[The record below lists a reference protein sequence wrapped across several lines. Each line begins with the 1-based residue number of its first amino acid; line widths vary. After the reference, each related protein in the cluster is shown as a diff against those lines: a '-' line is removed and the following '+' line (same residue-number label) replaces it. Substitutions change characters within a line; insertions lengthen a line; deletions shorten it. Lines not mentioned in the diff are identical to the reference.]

1 MTSKASCLRSSC
13 INIINSRFLIIAS
26 CFLITSSTFSQSI
39 VIESWTKDIDFYKTN
54 LEQNHID
61 LYNTIS
67 KVDFEKEIQQI
78 KSTLTKKSEVEVII
92 DLMRLTRKIG
102 DGHTAFSLRGVETH
116 LFPIEIYNV
125 NGQWRVVKT
134 TNNHKNLLGKILTKI
149 DGKAINKITKEVSKV
164 AQYVE
169 NEQSEI
175 IRTGEY
181 LMISELLFGLK
192 LTNNEFNA
200 AFTFLDDI
208 TGKKTTLSL
217 NVINNND
224 YYANTEFVTYQ
235 TSIPEIQKPIDSKHD
250 YLWFSPIKNT
260 TGIYIKFESYPS
272 FEDMEKF
279 GESVLKFIN
288 ENQIK
293 QVVIDLRNNSGGDF
307 FVGTFLAYYLNL
319 ADSID
324 WKTGIYVLTDK
335 VTFSA
340 ATSNAS
346 QFRQILN
353 AKIVGESTGSNPT
366 GYQDM
371 GQFTLPNSGM
381 VMTFS
386 KRFFRFQDHITQ
398 GVQPDVLIEYDWKSF
413 SKGID
418 NMMQW
423 VINDIQNK

>member
-1 MTSKASCLRSSC
+1 MKRILILILTLLISSNTS
-13 INIINSRFLIIAS
+13 
-26 CFLITSSTFSQSI
+26 FSQSI
-39 VIESWTKDIDFYKTN
+39 DIESWTKDIDFYKTK

-67 KVDFEKEIQQI
+67 KVEFEKEIQQI
-78 KSTLTKKSEVEVII
+78 KSTLNKKSDVEVII

-116 LFPIEIYNV
+116 LFPIEIYKV
-125 NGQWRVVKT
+125 NGKWRVIKT
-134 TNNHKNLLGKILTKI
+134 TNKHKNLLGRILTGI
-149 DGKAINKITKEVSKV
+149 DGKPINKIIKEVSET

-181 LMISELLFGLK
+181 LMISELLFGLQ
-192 LTNNEFNA
+192 LTNNEFKA
-200 AFTFLDDI
+200 KFSFLDDNNRAS
-208 TGKKTTLSL
+208 KVWL
-217 NVINNND
+217 NAINNKN
-224 YYANTEFVTYQ
+224 YYESTDFQTYNII
-235 TSIPEIQKPIDSKHD
+235 IPEIQKPADSKHD
-250 YLWFSPIKNT
+250 YLWFSSIKDIK
-260 TGIYIKFESYPS
+260 GIYIKFESYPS
-272 FEDMEKF
+272 FEEMEKF
-279 GESVLKFIN
+279 GESVLKYIN
-288 ENQIK
+288 DNNIK
-293 QVVIDLRNNSGGDF
+293 KVVIDLRNNGGGDF

-324 WKTGIYVLTDK
+324 WKSGVYVLTDK

-340 ATSNAS
+340 GTSNAS

-353 AKIVGESTGSNPT
+353 AKIIGEPTGSNAN

-381 VMTFS
+381 IVTYS
-386 KRFFRFQDHITQ
+386 KRLFRFQDKITQ
-398 GVQPDVLIEYDWKSF
+398 GVQPDVLIEYDWESY

-418 NMMQW
+418 KMMEW
-423 VINDIQNK
+423 IINDIRMK

>member
-1 MTSKASCLRSSC
+1 MR
-13 INIINSRFLIIAS
+13 RFLIATLS
-26 CFLITSSTFSQSI
+26 LLISSNTFSQSI
-39 VIESWTKDIDFYKTN
+39 DIESWIEDIDFYKTN

-67 KVDFEKEIQQI
+67 EVEFEKEIQQI
-78 KSTLTKKSEVEVII
+78 KSTLNKKSDVEVII

-125 NGQWRVVKT
+125 DGQWRVVKVT
-134 TNNHKNLLGKILTKI
+134 KKHKNLLGKILTKI
-149 DGKAINKITKEVSKV
+149 DGKQINHIAEEVNKV
-164 AQYVE
+164 AQYIE
-169 NEQSEI
+169 NKQSEI

-181 LMISELLFGLK
+181 LMISELLYGLQ
-192 LTNNEFNA
+192 LTKDEFKA
-200 AFTFLDDI
+200 DFTFLDDSGEES
-208 TGKKTTLSL
+208 TVLL
-217 NVINNND
+217 NTINNKD
-224 YYANTEFVTYQ
+224 YYENTDFKSFEVR
-235 TSIPEIQKPIDSKHD
+235 IPEIQKPTDSKHD
-250 YLWFSPIKNT
+250 FLWFSPIENT

-272 FEDMEKF
+272 FEEMEKF
-279 GESVLKFIN
+279 GESVLKYIN

-293 QVVIDLRNNSGGDF
+293 QVVIDLRNNGGGDF

-324 WKTGIYVLTDK
+324 WKSGVYVLTDK

-353 AKIVGESTGSNPT
+353 AKIIGEPTGSNPT

-381 VMTFS
+381 IVTYS
-386 KRFFRFQDHITQ
+386 KRLFRFQDEITQ
-398 GVQPDVLIEYDWKSF
+398 GVQPDVLIEYDWNSY

-418 NMMQW
+418 NMMEW
-423 VINDIQNK
+423 VINDIRIK